1 MAIPRD
7 SERLSSGWLGGLPLH
22 RLRSLARNSRQG
34 CHELHPINQEAR
46 ATRLGS
52 AGLHWHARWLCG
64 VRRTGWRSAD
74 RRAALAVV
82 MAQANH
88 SRTDIMK
95 STIQQEAEKAAKK
108 IREALVEFQRET
120 GLSADID
127 ARWTDVYRLGFSEPV
142 VLLEHVDVRPIHPA
156 SRA

>member
-1 MAIPRD
+1 
-7 SERLSSGWLGGLPLH
+7 
-22 RLRSLARNSRQG
+22 
-34 CHELHPINQEAR
+34 
-46 ATRLGS
+46 
-52 AGLHWHARWLCG
+52 
-64 VRRTGWRSAD
+64 
-74 RRAALAVV
+74 
-82 MAQANH
+82 
-88 SRTDIMK
+88 MK